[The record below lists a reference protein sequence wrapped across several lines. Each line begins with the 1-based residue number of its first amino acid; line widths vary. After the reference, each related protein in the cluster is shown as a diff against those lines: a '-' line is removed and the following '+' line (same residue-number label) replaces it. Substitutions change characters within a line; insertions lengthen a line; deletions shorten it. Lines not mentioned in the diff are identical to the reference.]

1 MSEPVGPPWIRQ
13 LEHPAAR
20 GIRSTVLGM
29 VVNCSLAAGKFVA
42 GVLGHSYAL
51 IADGIE
57 SLTDVG
63 SSAVV
68 LVGLRIAMR
77 PPDQDHPYG
86 HGKAEPMAAVV
97 VALALFGAA
106 VVIAVE
112 SVHEIATP
120 HSSPA
125 AWTLAVL
132 AVVVLVKEG
141 LFRYVFR
148 TGSEVGSTAVK
159 TDAWHHRSDAITSGL
174 AFVGISIALLG
185 GKGWESA
192 DDWAALL
199 ASGLIAF
206 NAFRLLRPAVA
217 ELSDAIPAGDLV
229 DNLRAAALTVPGVV
243 AVEKSFV
250 RKLGFDYY
258 LDLHVVVDGTL
269 SVREGHV
276 IAHEVKD
283 TVRRSFERVA
293 DVLVHVEPAE

>member
-1 MSEPVGPPWIRQ
+1 VSLAQ
-13 LEHPAAR
+13 TDHPAAR
-20 GIRSTVLGM
+20 GIRPTLIGM
-29 VVNCSLAAGKFVA
+29 LLNCGLAAGKLVA
-42 GVLGHSYAL
+42 GVMGRSYAL

-68 LVGLRIAMR
+68 LIGLRIAMR
-77 PPDQDHPYG
+77 PPDEDHPYG

-112 SVHEIATP
+112 SIHEILTP

-125 AWTLAVL
+125 PWTLAVL
-132 AVVVLVKEG
+132 AVVVLIKEG
-141 LFRYVFR
+141 LFHYVFR
-148 TGSEVGSTAVK
+148 TGAELGSTAVK

-217 ELSDAIPAGDLV
+217 ELSDAVPTGDLMDHV
-229 DNLRAAALTVPGVV
+229 RAVAITVPGVV
-243 AVEKSFV
+243 ALEKSYV

-269 SVREGHV
+269 SVREGHQ
-276 IAHEVKD
+276 IAHDVKD
-283 TVRRSFERVA
+283 AVRQSYPRVA